1 MSEAR
6 FVEAFRGLLMDLGEE
21 DLLRLTEGIFMVP
34 SASAVFLHLCQG
46 GASTTFVL
54 IQELWLPEASI
65 YRAVKRLRS
74 LNLIESALRVSD
86 PGSRGGPRPVV
97 WALKDAST
105 EDVARA
111 ARRHRYLYRE

>member
-6 FVEAFRGLLMDLGEE
+6 LVEAFRGLLMDLGAEE
-21 DLLRLTEGIFMVP
+21 VLRLTEGVFGYP

-54 IQELWLPEASI
+54 VRELGLPEATV
-65 YRAVKRLRS
+65 YRGVSRLRS
-74 LNLIESALRVSD
+74 LNLIEVAFRVSD

-97 WALKDAST
+97 WAWKDASA

>member
-1 MSEAR
+1 VSEAR
-6 FVEAFRGLLMDLGEE
+6 FVEAFRGLLMDLGEG
-21 DLLRLTEGIFMVP
+21 DLLRLTEGVFGYP
-34 SASAVFLHLCQG
+34 SASAVFLHLCQR
-46 GASTTFVL
+46 GASTTYVL
-54 IQELWLPEASI
+54 VRELGLPEATI

-74 LNLIESALRVSD
+74 LNLIESAMRVSD

-97 WALKDAST
+97 WALKDASH